1 MTRSLCLIVISPIIA
16 AVLIGGFF
24 SPAWA
29 ETASYYTYDSCVRE
43 GTWQKWGGLTASG
56 EHFDENAL
64 TAAMWGVP
72 FGTRVKVT
80 NLENNMS
87 IIVTIND
94 RGPSKK
100 LVRRG
105 RVIDLS
111 RGAFEKIADLKEG
124 VIKIKVEV
132 I

>member
-43 GTWQKWGGLTASG
+43 GTSGVWTASG
-56 EHFDENAL
+56 ERFDENAL